1 MFFRKPDCDIRIQLP
16 NVSQEHAVVEVE
28 DDKKVGLYQLSQ
40 GKKVLKNAWRY
51 MFKFWPLLV
60 GFGESIKP

>member
-1 MFFRKPDCDIRIQLP
+1 MFRRKPDCDIRIQLP

-51 MFKFWPLLV
+51 MFKL
-60 GFGESIKP
+60 

>member
-1 MFFRKPDCDIRIQLP
+1 MFCRKPDCDIRIQLP

-28 DDKKVGLYQLSQ
+28 DDKKVGLYQLSH
-40 GKKVLKNAWRY
+40 GKKLLKNAWRY
-51 MFKFWPLLV
+51 MFKLWLLLV

>member
-1 MFFRKPDCDIRIQLP
+1 MFCRKPDCDIRIQLP

-28 DDKKVGLYQLSQ
+28 DDKKVGLYQLSK
-40 GKKVLKNAWRY
+40 GKKVLK
-51 MFKFWPLLV
+51 MHGVICFKLCPLLV